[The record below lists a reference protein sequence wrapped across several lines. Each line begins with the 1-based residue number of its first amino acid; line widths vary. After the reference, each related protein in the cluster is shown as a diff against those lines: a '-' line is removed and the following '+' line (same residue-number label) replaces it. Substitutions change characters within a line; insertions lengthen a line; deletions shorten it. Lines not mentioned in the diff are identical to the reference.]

1 MSPFL
6 RKNAVILHRQTKNGG
21 MRRRCIHLAYT
32 LHTSP
37 YALAPRLRN
46 HTLDELISKQVYM
59 KSIRR
64 KILTVEL
71 FELVELGGIDLKVF
85 ILIKNAERAVT
96 AKELE
101 ETLGLLPG
109 FSADSLRHLT
119 ELYFIERTRNGRY
132 RAKVFPYDGARRPT
146 EKG

>member
-1 MSPFL
+1 MK
-6 RKNAVILHRQTKNGG
+6 RKRNKDNEKN
-21 MRRRCIHLAYT
+21 
-32 LHTSP
+32 
-37 YALAPRLRN
+37 
-46 HTLDELISKQVYM
+46 M

-101 ETLGLLPG
+101 EVLGLLPG

-119 ELYFIERTRNGRY
+119 ERYFIERTRNGRY
-132 RAKVFPYDGARRPT
+132 RAKVFPYNGYGLPVTSYKNGRKTGTR
-146 EKG
+146 

>member
-1 MSPFL
+1 MK
-6 RKNAVILHRQTKNGG
+6 RKRNKDNEKN
-21 MRRRCIHLAYT
+21 
-32 LHTSP
+32 
-37 YALAPRLRN
+37 
-46 HTLDELISKQVYM
+46 M

-101 ETLGLLPG
+101 EVLGLLPG
-109 FSADSLRHLT
+109 FSTDSLRHLT
-119 ELYFIERTRNGRY
+119 ERYFIERTRNGRY
-132 RAKVFPYDGARRPT
+132 RVLTFPYDGARRPT
-146 EKG
+146 GKGQRSRVESQEPRVMVTGYKNGRKTGTR

>member
-1 MSPFL
+1 MK
-6 RKNAVILHRQTKNGG
+6 RKRNKDNEKN
-21 MRRRCIHLAYT
+21 
-32 LHTSP
+32 
-37 YALAPRLRN
+37 
-46 HTLDELISKQVYM
+46 M

-132 RAKVFPYDGARRPT
+132 KTLVFPFNGQGKPSSNKV
-146 EKG
+146 KGYRL